1 MCQFREFF
9 GWRSFSF
16 PTSRCGNRSGLETI
30 SDFARD
36 RLDPIL
42 PRAGAVPQDD
52 QPDGVI
58 IAESGPTLDRFNYHQ
73 EQLAA

>member
-1 MCQFREFF
+1 M
-9 GWRSFSF
+9 
-16 PTSRCGNRSGLETI
+16 ETV

-42 PRAGAVPQDD
+42 RRAGAVPQDD